1 MKIID
6 KLACPPDY
14 DCRNCINSREHN
26 VGYHC
31 SIHAIL
37 SSVQGINMKNRHV
50 NFSNYNSSISICEDY
65 NPK

>member
-1 MKIID
+1 MKVID
-6 KLACPPDY
+6 KLSCPANY

-31 SIHAIL
+31 SIHAVVTSTQNANNENRI
-37 SSVQGINMKNRHV
+37 MK
-50 NFSNYNSSISICEDY
+50 FATMWEEIPICEDY